1 MPTFIHPALLWGLP
15 IIGVPVLI
23 HLINMLRHRRVEW
36 AAMEF
41 LLQSQKKNR
50 TWIILKQLLLLMM
63 RTAAIAAVVLIVAQP
78 ILRNQFGQWFGNT
91 KTHHIVLL
99 DDGFSMSDRWAGT
112 SVMDEAKA
120 VIERIAAE
128 AAREVQPQ
136 LFTILRFSRVSM
148 QDHGLRPDMLTEPV
162 NNDFAGRL
170 EDALEEIKASQTS
183 AGPGRAIEAIGQL
196 LGEGN
201 GRRRIVYI
209 ISDFRAKE
217 WDDPTELKGQ
227 LPELCNS
234 GVELHLVGCVE
245 TMRPNLVITSLAPQP
260 GIRAAGVPWPVEVAV
275 KNFGQATARE
285 VSVLLEE
292 DGHVRPAVTIAEIP
306 PGRTVKGRFSVYF
319 PTPGWHEI
327 TARLESDA
335 VAADNFRCV
344 TFNLPAEVPVLIVD
358 GDTAARDAKYLS
370 TASSPGGSVRTG
382 IRPQI
387 EMPKFLSIQPLDEF
401 HAINLVNVER
411 LDHSAVEALEQYVS
425 NGGGLAMFLGENSSS
440 RFLNEEF
447 YRNGEGLFPVP
458 IAAQAELPIDRLE
471 NAPDL
476 QVGDHFIFRVFAEKR
491 NNFLDTVLVHR
502 YFAVQGGRRTADD
515 STTRVIARLRNA
527 APLAV
532 ERSFGAGRVVAFLT
546 TAAPVWN
553 NWALNPSFVVAVQD
567 MQAYLA
573 GRPSE
578 AALHQVGSKLELTLD
593 AAEYQPQVHFVAPE
607 PDATTTAVVDA
618 VPGADGSLAV
628 SFSETGTSGIY
639 EALLRKTDGAEI
651 TERFAFNVDPSE
663 GDLKVV
669 SGPELAAR
677 LPNVKYDYR
686 RAAAFQYELG
696 EPAGANVSDW
706 LLYLLVV
713 LLICEQIVA
722 WWVSYHPPVRIS
734 STATGGVR

>member
-1 MPTFIHPALLWGLP
+1 
-15 IIGVPVLI
+15 
-23 HLINMLRHRRVEW
+23 
-36 AAMEF
+36 MEF
-41 LLQSQKKNR
+41 LLQSQKVNR

-63 RTAAIAAVVLIVAQP
+63 RMAAIVAVVLIVAQP

-99 DDGFSMSDRWAGT
+99 DDSFSMSDRWAGT
-112 SVMDEAKA
+112 SAMDEAKT

-128 AAREVQPQ
+128 SAREVQPQ

-148 QDHGLRPDMLTEPV
+148 QDHGLRPDMLKEPV

-170 EDALEEIKASQTS
+170 EDTLDEIETSQTS
-183 AGPGRAIEAIGQL
+183 AGPSRAVEAIGQL
-196 LGEGN
+196 LGDDGQ
-201 GRRRIVYI
+201 RQIVYI

-217 WDDPTELKGQ
+217 WNDPTELKRQ
-227 LPELCNS
+227 LLELGTS
-234 GVELHLVGCVE
+234 GAELHLVGCVE
-245 TMRPNLVITSLAPQP
+245 TMRPNLAITSLAPQP
-260 GIRAAGVPWPVEVAV
+260 GIRTAGVPWPVEVAV
-275 KNFGQATARE
+275 KNFGETTARE

-292 DGHVRPAVTIAEIP
+292 DGHVRPAVTISEIP
-306 PGRTVKGRFSVYF
+306 PGRVVKGRFSVYF

-335 VAADNFRCV
+335 VAADNFRCA
-344 TFNLPAEVPVLIVD
+344 TFNLPADVPVLIVD

-370 TASSPGGSVRTG
+370 VASSPGGPVRTG

-387 EMPKFLSIQPLDEF
+387 ETPRFLSIQPLDEF

-411 LDHSAVEALEQYVS
+411 LDVAAVEALEQYVS
-425 NGGGLAMFLGENSSS
+425 NGGGLALFLGENSSS
-440 RFLNEEF
+440 QFLNEEF

-458 IAAQAELPIDRLE
+458 IAAQEELPIDRLE

-502 YFAVQGGRRTADD
+502 YFAVPDGRRPADD
-515 STTRVIARLRNA
+515 SATRVIARLRNG

-532 ERSFGAGRVVAFLT
+532 DRSFGAGRVVAFLT

-567 MQAYLA
+567 MQAYLS

-593 AAEYQPQVHFVAPE
+593 AAEYQPQVRFVAPE
-607 PDATTTAVVDA
+607 PDATTTVVVDA
-618 VPGADGSLAV
+618 VPGADGSLTV

-639 EALLRKTDGAEI
+639 EALMRKTDGSET

-669 SGPELAAR
+669 SGAELAAR

-696 EPAGANVSDW
+696 ELGGANVSDW

-722 WWVSYHPPVRIS
+722 WWVSYHPPARIS